1 MQTKIIVFCCVNL
14 KINVYTMTKKVKKK
28 KNTKLGFKSELLKE
42 NIIIYIECIN
52 NKKINIMKSY
62 IYGIYL
68 SIHPF
73 HILTQIKIDTFKRN
87 MFYYCQ
93 WLTDSQLSLLVNLN
107 LLVEVDFE
115 KKVQS
120 PRKN

>member
-1 MQTKIIVFCCVNL
+1 
-14 KINVYTMTKKVKKK
+14 MTKKVKKK

-93 WLTDSQLSLLVNLN
+93 
-107 LLVEVDFE
+107 
-115 KKVQS
+115 
-120 PRKN
+120 